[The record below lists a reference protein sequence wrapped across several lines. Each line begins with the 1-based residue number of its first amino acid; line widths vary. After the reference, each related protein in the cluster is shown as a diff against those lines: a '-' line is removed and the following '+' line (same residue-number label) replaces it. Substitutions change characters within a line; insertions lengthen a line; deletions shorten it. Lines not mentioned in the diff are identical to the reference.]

1 MMLYI
6 KGALERLFLYPKKVL
21 LCLLFFITTAALAG
35 SADTQKACSSEHYD
49 ETSSVKYV
57 HDGDT
62 LRLIDGRKVR
72 LIGIN
77 TPELA
82 GKNKAAEPFSAE
94 AKKALQSLFK
104 DDKSI
109 ALLYGNDKKDHY
121 GRILA
126 HGFLA
131 NGQNVQATLLE
142 KGLATAITFPP
153 NIQLAACYLELE
165 NTARCKKSGLWQK
178 IKFIKAKKLES
189 RHTGFQLIQGEVKSI
204 NINNKGIWLN
214 IDNRL
219 TVGIR
224 PDNQS
229 LFDIKQINKMLNQ
242 TIIVR
247 GWLNKSNKSN
257 PFYMRVRHPL
267 SIQSASTFACR

>member
-6 KGALERLFLYPKKVL
+6 KGAFKRLF
-21 LCLLFFITTAALAG
+21 LCLLFFITTAALAEP
-35 SADTQKACSSEHYD
+35 ADTKKTCSSELYD

-62 LRLIDGRKVR
+62 LRLNDGRKVR

-77 TPELA
+77 TPEL
-82 GKNKAAEPFSAE
+82 GHKDKTAEPFSTE
-94 AKKALQSLFK
+94 AKKALQSLLK
-104 DDKSI
+104 DNKSI
-109 ALLYGNDKKDHY
+109 TLLYGKDNKDHY

-131 NGQNVQATLLE
+131 NGQNVQAILLE
-142 KGLATAITFPP
+142 KGLATAIIIPP
-153 NIQLAACYLELE
+153 NTQYAACYLELE
-165 NTARCKKSGLWQK
+165 NTARCSKKGLWQNTK
-178 IKFIKAKKLES
+178 LIKAKKLET
-189 RHTGFQLIQGEVKSI
+189 RHKGFQLVQGKVKSI
-204 NINNKGIWLN
+204 NINKKGIWLN

-219 TVGIR
+219 TIGIR

-229 LFDIKQINKMLNQ
+229 LFAIKAINEMLNK

-247 GWLNKSNKSN
+247 GWLNKNRAGKSNKSN